1 MTNHPKRVREP
12 LVHLTRR
19 LNFSPKYAWCIR
31 IGAFVLSILV
41 CAIVTVI
48 MTPKV
53 GFGTFFGYLFEGA
66 FGGMRAIW
74 KLLRDTAILL
84 LLALAVTPCFKMR
97 YWNIGGEGQA
107 LMGCFGAALIIR
119 LLYGAMPLALL
130 VFVALV
136 VAICFAVVWAVLPAL
151 FKAKWNTNETLLTLM
166 FNYIAGCLSCYLIKK
181 LDPGTTGSLS
191 FLSQLAGVG
200 NIGGN
205 QFILTILIVA
215 VITVLMAIYLKYSKH
230 GYEIAVVGE
239 SPNTARYV
247 GINNKKVI
255 IRTLVLCGV
264 LCGIAGFIMVVLK
277 DQSFKAEKATDTTL
291 GGLGFTAVLVSWL
304 ANFNPLAMV
313 LTSFLVVFISMGGEH
328 ISAFGGLKSANY
340 PSVLTGIFFFFI
352 IATEFFI
359 NFKINFRKT
368 GEIPQE
374 PDDDVKA
381 QDPPDPIETDAAG
394 DAVDASAVEA
404 AIDQPTVSVLED
416 KGV

>member
-1 MTNHPKRVREP
+1 MSNNTKHVKEP

-19 LNFSPKYAWCIR
+19 LNFSPKYAWGIR
-31 IGAFVLSILV
+31 IGAFFLSILA

-48 MTPKV
+48 MAPGQV
-53 GFGTFFGYLFEGA
+53 DFGTFFAYLFEGA
-66 FGGMRAIW
+66 FGGTRAIW
-74 KLLRDTAILL
+74 KLLRDTSILL

-107 LMGCFGAALIIR
+107 LMGCFGSALIVR
-119 LLYGAMPLALL
+119 LLYGSMPLA
-130 VFVALV
+130 ALV
-136 VAICFAVVWAVLPAL
+136 LLALGSAIVFAVAWAVIPAL

-166 FNYIAGCLSCYLIKK
+166 FNYIAGCLSCFLIKK
-181 LDPGTTGSLS
+181 LDPNTTGSLS
-191 FLSQLAGVG
+191 FLDELSGVG
-200 NIGGN
+200 KIGGN
-205 QFILTILIVA
+205 QFLLTIIIVA
-215 VITVLMAIYLKYSKH
+215 VITALVAVYLKYSKH

-277 DQSFKAEKATDTTL
+277 DQSFKAEKATDTTM

-304 ANFNPLAMV
+304 ANFNPLAMI
-313 LTSFLVVFISMGGEH
+313 LTAFLVVFISMGGEH

-359 NFKINFRKT
+359 NFKINFRKSEKPVVQAADAAQET
-368 GEIPQE
+368 PPQE
-374 PDDDVKA
+374 ESQPAEEPVM
-381 QDPPDPIETDAAG
+381 ETETAAVV
-394 DAVDASAVEA
+394 A
-404 AIDQPTVSVLED
+404 ED
-416 KGV
+416 KEE